1 MQGGKARR
9 TPRPLAAGNEQWR
22 KPDEDTARCRRTTK
36 VNGVRRQP
44 SRRRRDREQK
54 RQSLPSLGFKPKQGR
69 NWRALRLFELS
80 VFQASVGRQGQ
91 PSTALDAEGGVVMK
105 NICAVVTV
113 VVWSSTGCVSGISD
127 DPSDELVASRTQA
140 VGDETPDEPPECGQ
154 NMIAVSP
161 SFDPVGP
168 GGSNFGGALSRE
180 CPSLRS
186 CSAPTPVFRDGS
198 TANPRSTAAR
208 SSGQSP
214 GPLPSKVSIACAQV
228 LSFRPR

>member
-1 MQGGKARR
+1 
-9 TPRPLAAGNEQWR
+9 L
-22 KPDEDTARCRRTTK
+22 
-36 VNGVRRQP
+36 
-44 SRRRRDREQK
+44 S
-54 RQSLPSLGFKPKQGR
+54 
-69 NWRALRLFELS
+69 LS

-105 NICAVVTV
+105 KICAVVTV

-168 GGSNFGGALSRE
+168 GGSNFGGCWCSVPGVPE
-180 CPSLRS
+180 PSIMQR
-186 CSAPTPVFRDGS
+186 T
-198 TANPRSTAAR
+198 NPRFPGWVYCEPPVYGCQKFWPVAWTPAIEGQYCMC
-208 SSGQSP
+208 SGVELPATLKRTNPAFP
-214 GPLPSKVSIACAQV
+214 GWLYCTHTH
-228 LSFRPR
+228 LGGL